1 MKPAILP
8 GPVMFHIRQSERDFK
23 YFIYTLL
30 EQNDQLER
38 ITFAGSDRD
47 KAQRIPNAAQTM
59 YISPVRKTC
68 SRWHF

>member
-8 GPVMFHIRQSERDFK
+8 GLVMFHIRQSERDFK
-23 YFIYTLL
+23 YFIYAL
-30 EQNDQLER
+30 LER

-59 YISPVRKTC
+59 YISPVQKTC
-68 SRWHF
+68 RR